1 MKLISLIE
9 DDTQDQNPEQT
20 PEVQTYNRIIEL
32 VNKLKEE
39 FGFFSKRL
47 DYPDGKFELRMW
59 TKLEPGQHLADS
71 YGSLSLGIYFL
82 PNMDN
87 PTLPSD
93 IIRRPMDIFIKTL
106 KEIEPKVMEEPD
118 LYPREA
124 LNKIEIKISDFY
136 VRFGRALYNFNELI
150 PRADYNTK
158 VRGFSEPFGEML
170 YNPSITEPLMFPEG
184 ALPAFDPHFKD
195 VHDNLLKK
203 TATIVKA
210 YRKGKW
216 NGHTYDIGVIDN
228 AHNTILLLD
237 NLKEPVVKDGVIQ
250 VSLTPHLSMHSPII
264 DGYSRW
270 KDKDEYPLTDSEMT
284 EFNKYMNKVFA
295 KFGIMYA

>member
-1 MKLISLIE
+1 MKLVSLIE

-39 FGFFSKRL
+39 FGFFSKQL
-47 DYPDGKFELRMW
+47 IYPDGKFELKMW

-136 VRFGRALYNFNELI
+136 MRFGRALYNFNELI

-184 ALPAFDPHFKD
+184 ELPTFDPHFKD

-250 VSLTPHLSMHSPII
+250 VSLTPHLSMSSPII

-284 EFNKYMNKVFA
+284 EFNKHMNKVFA